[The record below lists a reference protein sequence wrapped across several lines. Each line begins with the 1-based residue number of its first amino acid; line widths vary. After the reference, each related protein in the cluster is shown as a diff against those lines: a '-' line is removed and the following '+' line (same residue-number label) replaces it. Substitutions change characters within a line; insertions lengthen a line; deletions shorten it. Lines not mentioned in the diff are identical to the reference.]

1 MSKTDNVKGYDN
13 SKINWYP
20 GHMAKAKKMMQE
32 NIKLIDVVVE
42 ILDARIPLS
51 SKNPDIDEMAK
62 GKYRVILLN
71 KSDMA
76 DPEKTAVWKK
86 YYEDR
91 GFFVSIVNSK
101 TGAGVKATSEVIQKA
116 CREKIERDRK
126 KGILARPLRAM
137 IAGIPNS
144 GKSTFI
150 NSFAG
155 KACAK
160 TGNKPGVTIGKQ
172 WIRINKDVELL
183 DTPGILWPKFED
195 QTTGLHIAFIGSI
208 NDDILF
214 PEDMALELIKILVK
228 DYPNALKERYG
239 IDVTGAAGQDIVSGG
254 NPEELSGQNAGTYDD
269 ADSQEPMNPVRIL
282 EKIGQKR
289 GCLKKGAEIDL
300 LKASKLLIDD
310 FRTQKLGKITLEMP

>member
-1 MSKTDNVKGYDN
+1 MSKTDNVKGYET
-13 SKINWYP
+13 KTINWYP

-32 NIKLIDVVVE
+32 SIKLIDVVVE

-51 SKNPDIDEMAK
+51 SKNPDIDELAK
-62 GKYRVILLN
+62 GKYRVLLLN

-76 DPEKTAVWKK
+76 DEKKTAVWKK
-86 YYEDR
+86 YYEDK

-101 TGAGVKATSEVIQKA
+101 TGAGVKATTEVIQKA
-116 CREKIERDRK
+116 CQEKIERDRK

-137 IAGIPNS
+137 IAGIPNC

-155 KACAK
+155 KACTK

-172 WIRINKDVELL
+172 WIRINKSVELL

-195 QTTGLHIAFIGSI
+195 QKIGLHIAFIGSI
-208 NDDILF
+208 NDDILY
-214 PEDMALELIKILVK
+214 PEDMALELIKILLK
-228 DYPNALKERYG
+228 DYPEVLKERYAL
-239 IDVTGAAGQDIVSGG
+239 DLSDAGFDSSNDITD
-254 NPEELSGQNAGTYDD
+254 ELEFNQKAL
-269 ADSQEPMNPVRIL
+269 AVL
-282 EKIGQKR
+282 EMIGQKR

-300 LKASKLLIDD
+300 LKASKILIDD
-310 FRTQKLGKITLEMP
+310 FRTLKLGRITLEMPE

>member
-1 MSKTDNVKGYDN
+1 
-13 SKINWYP
+13 
-20 GHMAKAKKMMQE
+20 MMQE
-32 NIKLIDVVVE
+32 SIKLIDVVVE
-42 ILDARIPLS
+42 ILDARIPMS
-51 SKNPDIDEMAK
+51 SKNPDIDELAK
-62 GKYRVILLN
+62 GKYRVLLLN

-76 DPEKTAVWKK
+76 DEKKTAVWKK
-86 YYEDR
+86 YYEDK

-101 TGAGVKATSEVIQKA
+101 TGAGVKATTEVIQKA
-116 CREKIERDRK
+116 CQEKIERDRK

-155 KACAK
+155 KACTK

-172 WIRINKDVELL
+172 WIRINKNVELL

-195 QTTGLHIAFIGSI
+195 QNIGLHIAFIGSI

-214 PEDMALELIKILVK
+214 PEDMALELIKILMT
-228 DYPNALKERYG
+228 DYPEVLKERYD
-239 IDVTGAAGQDIVSGG
+239 IDVANVT
-254 NPEELSGQNAGTYDD
+254 NGTD
-269 ADSQEPMNPVRIL
+269 PVVTTETAVKIL
-282 EKIGQKR
+282 EMIGQKR

-300 LKASKLLIDD
+300 PKASKVLIDD
-310 FRTQKLGKITLEMP
+310 FRTQKLGRITLEMPE